1 MIPKLTELTLQERC
15 DYGLDAVEAVI
26 TENPDAA
33 ESTNIPEL
41 RANVASAL
49 SNFSRSSSRAIKSI
63 YAGPRRR
70 LGIYDSDQSDSDSG
84 SGSQSPNPERDGTDG
99 PNEVV
104 FLVYL

>member
-1 MIPKLTELTLQERC
+1 M
-15 DYGLDAVEAVI
+15 DAVEAVI

-33 ESTNIPEL
+33 KSTNIPEL

-49 SNFSRSSSRAIKSI
+49 TNFSRSSSRAIKSI

-70 LGIYDSDQSDSDSG
+70 LGIYDSDHSDSDTDSG
-84 SGSQSPNPERDGTDG
+84 SGSQSPNQEQDAGDG

>member
-1 MIPKLTELTLQERC
+1 M
-15 DYGLDAVEAVI
+15 I

-33 ESTNIPEL
+33 KSTNIYQL
-41 RANVASAL
+41 RADVATAL

-70 LGIYDSDQSDSDSG
+70 LGIYDSDNSDSG
-84 SGSQSPNPERDGTDG
+84 SSKHSFEQFENGTDG

-104 FLVYL
+104 FLIYL

>member
-1 MIPKLTELTLQERC
+1 MARTLTNIQERC
-15 DYGLDAVEAVI
+15 DYGRDAVEAVI

-33 ESTNIPEL
+33 KSTNIPEL
-41 RANVASAL
+41 RANVATAL

-70 LGIYDSDQSDSDSG
+70 LGIYDSDHSDTDTDGG
-84 SGSQSPNPERDGTDG
+84 SGEHAPDAEQDANDG

>member
-1 MIPKLTELTLQERC
+1 MISADLQERC
-15 DYGLDAVEAVI
+15 DYGLDAVEAVV

-33 ESTNIPEL
+33 KSTNLPEL
-41 RANVASAL
+41 RANVATAL
-49 SNFSRSSSRAIKSI
+49 TNFSRSSSRAIKSI

-70 LGIYDSDQSDSDSG
+70 LGIYDSDSDTDTDEG
-84 SGSQSPNPERDGTDG
+84 SNSQPPGLERDGDDG